1 MSDVGGANGVGGSSV
16 NLPAREDSVMFVAA
30 EASSALFAQRLM
42 EYWRSQNRGLKFFGV
57 GTKEMEALGL
67 ERIGKSEEMAVV
79 GAQEIIEQWDLLKGV
94 FNRLVEEAARRRPKL
109 VIVLDYPEFNLMLSK
124 KLHALGIPVVY
135 YVSPQV
141 WAWRKGRVK
150 TIKKYCRKVLLLF
163 PFEVPFYKE
172 KGVPYEFVGH
182 PILDEIQDKYYEPVY
197 RKTHRNRCG
206 IGDDDIVIGL
216 MPGSRRGE
224 IKRHFDIQIEVARR
238 LYKNYKNIRVLLMV
252 APTFEKEQLQA
263 LMDDVNFPIIVQK
276 DEPFEMIHLSD
287 FVLAASGTAT
297 LMVGLLEKPMVV
309 MYRMTFLTGLL
320 ARLVVRGVKFFGIV
334 NLIKN
339 REVVPERWQGGASAD
354 ELYSLMKRYLDDPA
368 YTAKVREDLH
378 SLRKELGDRGATAR
392 VAAAVEEFLR

>member
-1 MSDVGGANGVGGSSV
+1 MSAGA
-16 NLPAREDSVMFVAA
+16 EDQNAKVDSDCVLIVAA

-42 EYWRSQNRGLKFFGV
+42 EHWKSAGRELDFFGV
-57 GTKEMEALGL
+57 GTREMESLGL
-67 ERIGKSEEMAVV
+67 ERLGRSEEMAVV

-94 FNRLVEEAARRRPKL
+94 FNSLVEAATQRRPKL
-109 VIVLDYPEFNLMLSK
+109 AIVLDYPEFNLMLAK

-163 PFEVPFYKE
+163 PFEVPFYQE
-172 KGVPYEFVGH
+172 KGVPYDFVGH
-182 PILDEIQDKYYEPVY
+182 PILDEIQEKYYDPSA
-197 RKTHRNRCG
+197 RKVSRNRRG
-206 IGDDDIVIGL
+206 IMDDEIVIGL

-238 LYKNYKNIRVLLMV
+238 LYKNFPKIRVLLMV
-252 APTFEKEQLQA
+252 APTLEKAALQE
-263 LMDDVNFPIIVQK
+263 LMDDVAFPIMVIK
-276 DEPFEMIHLSD
+276 DEPFEMINLAD

-309 MYRMTFLTGLL
+309 MYRMTTMTGLI

-334 NLIKN
+334 NLIMN
-339 REVVPERWQGGASAD
+339 REVVPERWQGGATAD
-354 ELYSLMKRYLDDPA
+354 KLYPLMSRFLQDSD
-368 YTAKVREDLH
+368 YTAKVRADLKT
-378 SLRKELGDRGATAR
+378 LRLQLGDKGATAR
-392 VAAAVEEFLR
+392 VAQSLEEYLK

>member
-1 MSDVGGANGVGGSSV
+1 MNAMANDTGSGAR
-16 NLPAREDSVMFVAA
+16 LPVREDSVMFVAA

-42 EYWRSQNRGLKFFGV
+42 EHWRAENRGLKFFGV

-79 GAQEIIEQWDLLKGV
+79 GAQEIIEHWDLLKGV
-94 FNRLVEEAARRRPKL
+94 FNRLVEEAARRRPRL

-163 PFEVPFYKE
+163 PFEVPFYRE
-172 KGVPYEFVGH
+172 KGVPFEFVGH
-182 PILDEIQDKYYEPVY
+182 PILDEIQDKYYDPQY
-197 RKTHRNRCG
+197 RKIHRNRCG
-206 IGDDDIVIGL
+206 IPDDEVVIGL

-238 LYKNYKNIRVLLMV
+238 LYRNYKNIRVLLMV
-252 APTFEKEQLQA
+252 APTFEKEQLQE
-263 LMDDVNFPIIVQK
+263 LMDDVNFPIMVLK
-276 DEPFEMIHLSD
+276 DEPFEMIHLAD
-287 FVLAASGTAT
+287 YVLAASGTAT

-309 MYRMTFLTGLL
+309 MYRMTWLTGMI

-334 NLIKN
+334 NLIMG
-339 REVVPERWQGGASAD
+339 REVVPERWQGGASVD
-354 ELYSLMKRYLDDPA
+354 GLYALMKRYLDDPA
-368 YTAKVREDLH
+368 YTARVREDLRG
-378 SLRKELGDRGATAR
+378 LRRELGDKGATGR
-392 VAAAVEEFLR
+392 AAAALEEFLR